1 MLYKYNSSSNFHLK
15 RRLVKYLV
23 MHGRRRL
30 ASPQIV
36 MSLAFTHCF
45 IANRRVL
52 DTGIDID
59 IDIVVRLESFGPFQ
73 VNFIELLPNSLFR
86 FAGFIMVM
94 VVIGVFPCSSL
105 KMNEEKFF
113 SFTIGT
119 RPLWGRDDCR

>member
-1 MLYKYNSSSNFHLK
+1 MLCKFNSSSNFHLK

-45 IANRRVL
+45 IANRRVFG
-52 DTGIDID
+52 TGIDI
-59 IDIVVRLESFGPFQ
+59 IVRLESFGPFQ